1 MESGLLTKVIHDF
14 LTTVDGELCL
24 SKGEY
29 FLIHNVIDKHWCYG
43 ESYEKKGKFPTN
55 YLHKIDIPNMKDS
68 EKLFISI
75 AAFRGEQNGDLIFGK
90 GEFIIGVKDVEPGWC
105 SGYVD
110 SRTGVFPLSHVW
122 LLDPSIVKKP
132 TDKKLVKKKAKVN
145 TSLKAQLDE
154 ELDLTEGE
162 IVTVLEIVDD
172 GWVLGVTT
180 DGRTG
185 TFPEG
190 FISYIEDDC
199 TDEIDEALGI
209 NMNSFPS
216 SVANGGKIYKDFG
229 GPVESNYIE
238 EEPAPSYYDLFP
250 DVAKPPC
257 EIRIN
262 DCPLTNNDCDNLN
275 PLGVNP
281 YAITL
286 YPFNAQYD
294 NELNFNA
301 GEVVHLIKH
310 IDSEWA
316 EGEIDGKKGI
326 FPTSYVNIIVNC
338 SDSDVEQIE
347 KNNQALTNDEQLHV
361 GELARVEYT
370 FDAQMNGDLSVTE
383 GDIVTVVEMPNDDW
397 VCVRNKCNEVGLC
410 PRDYLSRENQ
420 LNNEEPSECDPIDD
434 DYVTIRNREKSPSVS
449 EEERPKRLSEP
460 HRPAPPAPAPGSVP
474 LQKQSAADIHK
485 ENHSIKSN
493 NQTDELNENEISKQ
507 KRSDKRQNVISEL
520 VITEKE
526 YVRDLKVTYETFN
539 LYNPSALEV
548 RGIDVTILFGNI
560 LEIIHIAE
568 KLLDS
573 ILRAMKGCDE
583 NKQMISPCFL
593 KMADELQTVYGKYCG
608 NHEAALSLLNKYEEN
623 KEIMTIFDKGIE
635 TLRHQVACFDMS
647 SILIKPVQ
655 RILKYPLMLYELTKC
670 TEDNHPDKVGIEEA
684 WKVMTAVASYINEY
698 KRRKDIVSK
707 YLDSENTMRRKMSKL
722 NMHSVAKKSSRLS
735 AKLSATLGITNIP
748 PDPQFDELERQFKSL
763 EKCIS
768 QLSENVEHCITH
780 LNNEATSGELL
791 SDYLNQY
798 HYGISVQEVKKY
810 NETRVLIS
818 AEYMKILKVT
828 IDQRVT
834 QPINS
839 LITLLEGPAKLITK
853 RYDKL
858 LDYDNAISKSEKYK
872 DNRVIQEELA
882 AAKNNYEALHQQ
894 LIEELPVLID
904 AATNITAN
912 CIAAFANARKLFYGK
927 IMKRYLNLSES
938 ATQVTPEDIHQSFLV
953 NHNLLWNQISRF
965 NFAGVNPNVAEP
977 TIDILP
983 QSDEQRIILI
993 SKNSPD
999 KLFIA
1004 RENVISTSS
1013 LDLGITKGTVVAVI
1027 KRQDPAGDSS
1037 RWFVDNGTTKGFVPS
1052 NILDPFCQQF
1062 RGSTQNNND
1071 VVDSRT
1077 STPDLMC
1084 LDSPVKEIKSNLISL
1099 DSPLRESIEST
1110 FGNSQSSLYSN
1121 IDNTQNYETL
1131 SINSEKRHQNIGEI
1145 KFYYAQY
1152 DFDAEISGT
1161 LLIKKG
1167 QALKLIR
1174 PYDEKK
1180 NTSWWLMEDRDGN
1193 RGYVPSNYLNLTD

>member
-1 MESGLLTKVIHDF
+1 
-14 LTTVDGELCL
+14 
-24 SKGEY
+24 
-29 FLIHNVIDKHWCYG
+29 
-43 ESYEKKGKFPTN
+43 
-55 YLHKIDIPNMKDS
+55 
-68 EKLFISI
+68 
-75 AAFRGEQNGDLIFGK
+75 
-90 GEFIIGVKDVEPGWC
+90 
-105 SGYVD
+105 
-110 SRTGVFPLSHVW
+110 
-122 LLDPSIVKKP
+122 
-132 TDKKLVKKKAKVN
+132 
-145 TSLKAQLDE
+145 
-154 ELDLTEGE
+154 
-162 IVTVLEIVDD
+162 
-172 GWVLGVTT
+172 
-180 DGRTG
+180 
-185 TFPEG
+185 
-190 FISYIEDDC
+190 
-199 TDEIDEALGI
+199 
-209 NMNSFPS
+209 MNSFPS
-216 SVANGGKIYKDFG
+216 SVVNGGKIYKDFG
-229 GPVESNYIE
+229 ESVVSNYVE

-257 EIRIN
+257 EITIN
-262 DCPLTNNDCDNLN
+262 DCPLTNNKCDNLN

-281 YAITL
+281 YAISL

-294 NELNFNA
+294 NELNFNE

-338 SDSDVEQIE
+338 LDSDIEQIE

-383 GDIVTVVEMPNDDW
+383 GDIVTVVEIPNNDW
-397 VCVRNKCNEVGLC
+397 VCVKNKSNEVGLC

-420 LNNEEPSECDPIDD
+420 LNNDEPTECDPIDD
-434 DYVTIRNREKSPSVS
+434 DYVTIRNHEKSPSII
-449 EEERPKRLSEP
+449 EEDRPKRLSEP

-474 LQKQSAADIHK
+474 LQKQSAADIYK
-485 ENHSIKSN
+485 EQHLMESN
-493 NQTDELNENEISKQ
+493 NQTDELNENEISQQ
-507 KRSDKRQNVISEL
+507 KRAEKRQNVISEL

-560 LEIIHIAE
+560 LEIIHVAE

-593 KMADELQTVYGKYCG
+593 KMAEELQTVYGKYCS
-608 NHEAALSLLNKYEEN
+608 NHEAALSLLNKYEGN
-623 KEIMTIFDKGIE
+623 KEIMTIFEKGIE

-655 RILKYPLMLYELTKC
+655 RIVKYPLMLYELIKC

-684 WKVMTAVASYINEY
+684 WRVMTAVASYINEY

-768 QLSENVEHCITH
+768 QLSENVEHCITQ
-780 LNNEATSGELL
+780 LKIEATSGEFI
-791 SDYLNQY
+791 SECLNQY
-798 HYGISVQEVKKY
+798 HYGISVQEIKKY

-818 AEYMKILKVT
+818 AEFMNILRVT
-828 IDQRVT
+828 IDRRVT

-839 LITLLEGPAKLITK
+839 LIPLLEGPAKLITK
-853 RYDKL
+853 RHDKL

-872 DNRVIQEELA
+872 DNRAIQEELA

-904 AATNITAN
+904 AATNITAT

-965 NFAGVNPNVAEP
+965 SFAGVNPNVTEP

-983 QSDEQRIILI
+983 QTNEQRIILI
-993 SKNSPD
+993 SRYSPD
-999 KLFIA
+999 TLFIA

-1013 LDLGITKGTVVAVI
+1013 LDLGVAKGTVIAVI

-1037 RWFVDNGTTKGFVPS
+1037 RWFVDDGTTQGFVPS
-1052 NILDPFCQQF
+1052 NILDPFSQS

-1099 DSPLRESIEST
+1099 DNPLREFIVPT

-1121 IDNTQNYETL
+1121 IDNTQNDNQNYESL

-1152 DFDAEISGT
+1152 NFDAKTPDT
-1161 LLIKKG
+1161 LSIKKG

-1174 PYDEKK
+1174 PFDDKK
-1180 NTSWWLMEDRDGN
+1180 NTSWWLMEDRDRN
-1193 RGYVPSNYLNLTD
+1193 RGYVPCNYLNLTD